1 LDNPLLQN
9 STGVGV
15 NPLLQA
21 NTSVQNPLTQG
32 RTFQKQ
38 SDNRVARGVDLLQ
51 ATVGAAIQS
60 GGEIVG
66 YDDAVEAGKAIRV
79 LNEAEADQEAKQ
91 ADGIMEGIV
100 EAVPSIGAVLG
111 AGAVGLAVAGPVGGL
126 VGLGLASFG
135 LNLGTVKEI
144 QESMGDFSEAGGGS
158 AGVAALATVPDILSA
173 GVIGQAAVAPIK
185 QAVKNSV
192 VKNVAKGVGIE
203 GGASGVSQ
211 GILDVGAN
219 IDAGI
224 DIDQDRL
231 EAIANNVGL
240 ATAIGGGL
248 GGLGGGAVSGI
259 NKLRATQDAYD
270 QYLIDVRDGVRQ
282 PNPVSAEGVMSL
294 PKQGVTRVFG
304 TALAPV
310 QNYVDNLKGWDKIG
324 ASTYSDPKR
333 RALNIKDEAGKPIS
347 ARSTVG
353 EELQGRFRA
362 DVSRFNKLDKDTQN
376 KAFAEIAEGRV
387 TSAEAKS
394 MVKLFDNMVA
404 EAADAGI
411 TVKRADKFLPLS
423 QDIKKITANKAD
435 YEADM
440 LSNARAKLSGDEL
453 KQFEAEFPKY
463 LEDLINN
470 GGEPQNVATRMS
482 QADEE
487 LIASSLTGNKE
498 SLAALRARAKEPVE
512 KLRVNKSNS
521 LELGRFLSVVDQAV
535 LEKWADK
542 SVSPADRMQNYIAS
556 ASERIS
562 WAKAF
567 GVDGEILN
575 KRVMEGIVDAADRGI
590 DVPPS
595 AIKRVYDVANAMQR
609 QYKTIENPKIR
620 NLNKS
625 VRTYQYLRTL
635 PSALLSSLVEP
646 FIIAEGIGSKS
657 AMTGIGKAV
666 KQAVGNMGTRISGRT
681 SVKQA
686 DLTSIL
692 NDHNVSMQSAYSHVA
707 QRMDADSVNFSKFE
721 GGLFKWNGLA
731 AWTEF
736 NRSMAAFTADDALK
750 AATKKLVDGNL
761 SKKGYNKAA
770 RKLEEAGVS
779 VEDARAAYDVNTGQW
794 KKDSEAYT
802 EVKRAGINLINDVV
816 LKPDAANRPLWQSD
830 PRLALVAQL
839 KGWTTVFGNTVMTRW
854 ADKVLKSGAVNNFE
868 QAAKLVTFVSMYMMG
883 LMGQMAI
890 KDVAKDGDFEMDEK
904 DMSQLVM
911 DAAGQVGPVSYVTDT
926 VGGGKS
932 GGTRTALGFIGGPTG
947 TQGVDAVNQVSGVL
961 NGTVDPEVALRE
973 IMLSLTMPNVPM
985 VGAARDLMREALQ

>member
-1 LDNPLLQN
+1 
-9 STGVGV
+9 VV
-15 NPLLQA
+15 NPLLQT

-32 RTFQKQ
+32 RSFQKQ
-38 SDNRVARGVDLLQ
+38 SDNRIARGVDLLQ
-51 ATVGAAIQS
+51 ATVGAAIQG

-66 YDDAVEAGKAIRV
+66 YDDAVEAGKAMRTI
-79 LNEAEADQEAKQ
+79 NEAEAAQEAKQ

-111 AGAVGLAVAGPVGGL
+111 AGATGLVLAGPVGGL

-135 LNLGTVKEI
+135 LNFGTVKEI
-144 QESMGDFSEAGGGS
+144 QESMGDFSKAGAGT
-158 AGVAALATVPDILSA
+158 AGVAALATLPDILSA
-173 GVIGQAAVAPIK
+173 GIIGQSAVAPIK
-185 QAVKNSV
+185 QAIKQSV
-192 VKNVAKGVGIE
+192 VKNVAKGVGVE
-203 GGASGVSQ
+203 GTASGVSQ

-224 DIDQDRL
+224 DIDDARL

-240 ATAIGGGL
+240 AVAIGGGL
-248 GGLGGGAVSGI
+248 GGLGGGAASGI

-270 QYLIDVRDGVRQ
+270 QYLNDVRKGVRQ
-282 PNPVSAEGVMSL
+282 PNPVSAEGVMSI
-294 PKQGVTRVFG
+294 PKKGITTVFG

-310 QNYVDNLKGWDKIG
+310 QNYIDNLKGWDKIG

-333 RALNIKDEAGKPIS
+333 RALGVKDEQGNAIS

-362 DVSRFNKLDKDTQN
+362 DVSKFNKADRDTQN

-387 TSAEAKS
+387 TSSEAKS

-404 EAADAGI
+404 EAAEAGI

-435 YEADM
+435 YEADI
-440 LSNARAKLSGDEL
+440 LANAREKLSGDEL

-470 GGEPQNVATRMS
+470 GGEPHNAATRMGL
-482 QADEE
+482 ADEE
-487 LIASSLTGNKE
+487 LIASTLTGNKE
-498 SLAALRARAKEPVE
+498 SLATLRARAKEPIE

-521 LELGRFLSVVDQAV
+521 LELGRFLSVVDQTIH
-535 LEKWADK
+535 EKWSDK

-575 KRVMEGIVDAADRGI
+575 KRVMEGVIDAAERGI
-590 DVPPS
+590 DLPPS

-609 QYKTIENPKIR
+609 QYKSIENPKIR
-620 NLNKS
+620 DLNKA

-646 FIIAEGIGSKS
+646 FIIAEGIGGKS
-657 AMTGIGKAV
+657 AMTALGLAV
-666 KQAVGNMGTRISGRT
+666 KQAVGNMGTRLTGKT
-681 SVKQA
+681 SIRQA
-686 DLTSIL
+686 ELTAIL
-692 NDHNVSMQSAYSHVA
+692 NDHNVSMQSALSHVA
-707 QRMDADSVNFSKFE
+707 QRMDADAVNFSKFE

-736 NRSMAAFTADDALK
+736 NRSMAAFAADDALK
-750 AATKKLVDGNL
+750 AATKRLVDGNL
-761 SKKGYNKAA
+761 SKRDYNKAA

-779 VEDARAAYDVNTGQW
+779 VADARSAYDVNTGQW
-794 KKDSEAYT
+794 KKDSTAYT

-854 ADKVLKSGAVNNFE
+854 ADKIFKSGAVNNFE
-868 QAAKLVTFVSMYMMG
+868 QAAKLSTFVSMYMMG

-890 KDVAKDGDFEMDEK
+890 KDVAKDGEFEMDEK
-904 DMSQLVM
+904 STSQLVM
-911 DAAGQVGPVSYVTDT
+911 NAFGQVGPVSYFTDT

-932 GGTRTALGFIGGPTG
+932 GGTRTALGFVGGPTG
-947 TQGVDAVNQVSGVL
+947 TQAVDAVNQISGVL
-961 NGTVDPEVALRE
+961 NDTVEPEVALRE
-973 IMLSLTMPNVPM
+973 IMLSLTMVNIPM
-985 VGAARDLMREALQ
+985 IGKVRDLIRETF